1 MNEIRLTE
9 RDRGYP
15 ESLRRL
21 ADAPTALHLLGAR
34 AGELASGSPW
44 PAAVAIVGA
53 RDATA
58 YGLAVARDLGRR
70 LAEAGVVVLSGLAVG
85 IDAAAHRGALD
96 AGGTTFAVIGCGTDV
111 DYPRTNARLRA
122 EILATGLVLGEQA
135 PGTPALAHHF
145 PARNRILSALSLG
158 VVVVE
163 ATHRSGSLSTA
174 RHALEQGREVFA
186 VPGPVTSPRS
196 RGPHWLLKQGARLV
210 EGVEDVLGELPGVSG
225 PGPGGRAGGLSEPCV
240 KILEAISEGAS
251 SVDAIALRLGR
262 EVPGI
267 LRDLLDLEVRG
278 EVLRGPAGSLARA
291 SSAGGPAGGQ
301 D

>member
-1 MNEIRLTE
+1 VNEIRLTAG
-9 RDRGYP
+9 DRGYP
-15 ESLRRL
+15 ETLRHL
-21 ADAPTALHLLGAR
+21 ADPPAALHLRGAQ
-34 AGELASGSPW
+34 AVELASGGPW

-70 LAEAGVVVLSGLAVG
+70 LAEAGVVVVSGLAVG
-85 IDAAAHRGALD
+85 IDAAAHRGALE

-111 DYPRTNARLRA
+111 DYPRTNARLRE
-122 EILATGLVLGEQA
+122 EILETGLVLGEQA
-135 PGTPALAHHF
+135 PGTPALGHHF
-145 PARNRILSALSLG
+145 PARNRILSALSMG

-163 ATHRSGSLSTA
+163 ATLRSGSLSSA

-210 EGVEDVLGELPGVSG
+210 EGVEDVLGELPGLSQLSPRG
-225 PGPGGRAGGLSEPCV
+225 LPGGLSQPCV
-240 KILEAISEGAS
+240 EILEAISGGAT

-262 EVPGI
+262 KVPGI
-267 LRDLLDLEVRG
+267 LEDLLVLELRG

-291 SSAGGPAGGQ
+291 SSTGRSAGEQ